1 MRKSRFVNLTSYCI
15 AEYMFDDIASLDLYS
30 DDFVL
35 LSNST
40 ADSHQI
46 FNIDS
51 SYSSTKNIQDLTAVP
66 IGKNTF
72 AYLDSEKIPNYV
84 AYDANIT
91 STTISGYSIA
101 MDKVRF
107 HFVSG
112 FDFNDFKAL
121 ILSIKQTENDGK
133 SNLFAN
139 ILLAPETIGEMISF
153 NSKPLFL
160 SNAIYDRYVDILVPS
175 IKNINEEY
183 KTAPVPSTTFVAQ
196 ITPNNFGGSTGF
208 IYNNPIYI
216 GLAECGKRNIIYTN
230 LGITYDSFEVSEYY
244 EAPLSQSNEFD
255 SVGAFIDESTS
266 GDFIEFYM
274 TFNSGFPSDLIGI
287 LNRRN
292 PSNDWIIIHQL
303 SIFEQVGT
311 AFLNTSRFV
320 FFQEDKFD
328 EPNIFRPVLKNA
340 NEAVSMSI
348 DYVVR
353 LTNRLDGEQII
364 REASYTLYSPKK
376 YGKSLINMPL
386 LDKPRSHKVYNKIIK
401 KSYEADKL
409 FIEPSLE
416 NNKNTIGNTSVITKT
431 EYVPIFFNNSNIS
444 VSNTSSYIKNK
455 DVNEEIVFGPGKLR
469 FIISPFDNLIKLKI
483 FTANSKS
490 NKKTLVPLDLNINSA
505 KYKLVFETGFGKL
518 FVNNSNDS
526 NLENLSTG
534 ELAFNISKK
543 DSETILQSNTR
554 ILYLISV
561 SQDGKETLIYN
572 GEWRKASEQ
581 SDVDAAI
588 ELAKQE
594 ANQTKVIQDSLD
606 SINTKINSQEI
617 KQSGLDVKTL
627 SPVKGLGV
635 TPVVNRFGVT
645 NPKLINVNA
654 GNTTKK

>member
-1 MRKSRFVNLTSYCI
+1 
-15 AEYMFDDIASLDLYS
+15 MFDDIASLDLYS